1 VGRWESQD
9 DSILVMVSLTKSPDL
24 NPEEE
29 EWTSF
34 LADSHFG
41 MILANSYDAE
51 GLNEMDH
58 IPEASGHHRK
68 Y

>member
-1 VGRWESQD
+1 
-9 DSILVMVSLTKSPDL
+9 MVSLTKSPDL

-29 EWTSF
+29 EGTSF
-34 LADSHFG
+34 LTNWHFG

-51 GLNEMDH
+51 GLNEMDR
-58 IPEASGHHRK
+58 IPEASEHHRK